1 MKDLKLYETIATTIP
16 AFEYIN
22 GVAYEIT
29 IDTDNMQLSLDR
41 NGTLGLQCKKKMEL
55 STELI
60 SSIMN
65 ILEKRLNKEVDK
77 NKLNWYYEAN

>member
-1 MKDLKLYETIATTIP
+1 MKNLKLYETIATTIP
-16 AFEYIN
+16 TFDYIN
-22 GVAYEIT
+22 GIAYEIT
-29 IDTDNMQLSLDR
+29 IDVDNVQLSLNR

-55 STELI
+55 STEII

-65 ILEKRLNKEVDK
+65 ILEQRLNKEVDK

>member
-16 AFEYIN
+16 TFEYIN

-29 IDTDNMQLSLDR
+29 IDADNMQLSLDR
-41 NGTLGLQCKKKMEL
+41 NGTLGLQCKKKKEL

-65 ILEKRLNKEVDK
+65 ILEQRLNKEVDK

>member
-16 AFEYIN
+16 TFEYIN

-29 IDTDNMQLSLDR
+29 IDADNMQLSLDR

-65 ILEKRLNKEVDK
+65 ILEQRLNKEVDK

>member
-16 AFEYIN
+16 TFEYIN

-29 IDTDNMQLSLDR
+29 IDADNMQLSLDR
-41 NGTLGLQCKKKMEL
+41 NGTLCLQCKKKMEL

-65 ILEKRLNKEVDK
+65 ILEQRLNKEVDK